1 MLTSQWT
8 RGRLMNG
15 VLFSEVHLFLINL
28 FCGTMGKMLVRYSTY
43 DLIIVGLVKWN
54 VRGLWPPSFLLL
66 LRDGRP
72 LDRVRVTF
80 FCSTIDT

>member
-1 MLTSQWT
+1 
-8 RGRLMNG
+8 MNG

-28 FCGTMGKMLVRYSTY
+28 FCVTMGKMLVRYSTY
-43 DLIIVGLVKWN
+43 DLIIVSLINWK
-54 VRGLWPPSFLLL
+54 VRGLGPPSFLLL

-80 FCSTIDT
+80 LFVVLLIHS

>member
-28 FCGTMGKMLVRYSTY
+28 FCVTMEKMLVRYSTY
-43 DLIIVGLVKWN
+43 DLIIV
-54 VRGLWPPSFLLL
+54 
-66 LRDGRP
+66 
-72 LDRVRVTF
+72 
-80 FCSTIDT
+80 